1 MANQMKNMRKMKRAA
16 RKADRAVRKAGR
28 ASAPKMSQA
37 QLAPTIRRTDMGGM
51 QGAMPSPTIRR
62 TDAPTIR
69 LGQRGYGS
77 AAMSG
82 MAPSGGKGGARPAG
96 PAQLASTIQRADMG
110 GMQRMRGGGYLK
122 KKIDGR
128 ASRGKTKGRVF

>member
-51 QGAMPSPTIRR
+51 QGAMPSPTIR
-62 TDAPTIR
+62 

-110 GMQRMRGGGYLK
+110 GMQRMRDGGYLK